1 MNFLYYI
8 LNIFLKLFFKYYIL
22 NNILYIIEIRALNYI
37 NSYYIIFKYI
47 FLILYYF

>member
-1 MNFLYYI
+1 MKFLYYI

-37 NSYYIIFKYI
+37 NSYYIILI
-47 FLILYYF
+47 LLLILYMIY